1 LVILKPK
8 ILYVFV
14 PRSRKEHC
22 GLFSD
27 LQPVSRSCSASAT
40 PWTPQSL
47 VVSPHENPHRPDM
60 DAEGGAERMLKD
72 ELVRAEIWR
81 DDVSAG
87 VVDLRTN
94 R

>member
-1 LVILKPK
+1 
-8 ILYVFV
+8 
-14 PRSRKEHC
+14 
-22 GLFSD
+22 
-27 LQPVSRSCSASAT
+27 
-40 PWTPQSL
+40 
-47 VVSPHENPHRPDM
+47 VVSHPENPHRADM
-60 DAEGGAERMLKD
+60 GAEGGAEGMLKD